1 MVEDG
6 SLHIPLDTLDMY
18 PRLRTS
24 RHARRQAVDQRE
36 DRVIRTCKNR
46 RQRTWGVCVAESAMA
61 PPSPIPNLVVP
72 HGSAGEYCTGNCV
85 GGEAAAHTP
94 QLRCLMRDVTRSIP
108 STTAGWSSGSSLGS

>member
-24 RHARRQAVDQRE
+24 RHARRQAGDQRE
-36 DRVIRTCKNR
+36 ESVIRSSKN

-72 HGSAGEYCTGNCV
+72 HGSAGEYCTGNRV
-85 GGEAAAHTP
+85 GGEAAAHTS
-94 QLRCLMRDVTRSIP
+94 QLL
-108 STTAGWSSGSSLGS
+108 SSYHL